1 MDSKQFE
8 VMYEP
13 GTPLASGGEEVEGAD
28 IEDGDEGIQGRD
40 IPEFQ
45 QLGPVLVEEQA
56 ADKIVVGEV
65 ELTARSSVER
75 LRQTARYL
83 RVSASGS
90 KQKIFQR
97 IKEAHLTALKMSALE
112 VARQEY
118 EALDPKPR
126 FADAP
131 KQPSAMERKMHE
143 VTHLPFRAWC
153 SFCVQAKSRGNYK
166 HRTPADESSSRS
178 FPTVQVDLFAMPNS
192 MGVLLMVDV
201 WTKYIGVEPLRNKNA
216 GVIGAI
222 IARFLS
228 NLSYFDTIEVSYDN
242 EPVLAAGVKMAQ
254 VIRSNQGLPMVLQPG
269 KMYSKSRTSLA
280 ERSIQTVRAQ
290 GKCLIAYIEDK
301 MEMKLAE
308 DHVLRGWAMVHAG
321 WLLNRYHLTSSS
333 GITAYMAV
341 RGRPYKG
348 RVCAFGEEVYAL
360 DSLQQKYQCQWRK
373 GCWLTKDEAD
383 HDIVAVGE
391 NEIIRSKAVRKTAE
405 HWDAAALLALQVGPW
420 DMKRGTQTLLQPS
433 KPAVHPVPVL
443 HTSSHGVQAE
453 HDPEGEAVLQY
464 AKEHPDEDAEEEMD
478 SHKGGALS
486 NPADVPPHELQG
498 ETGGAVAFTDAEM
511 DELIQA
517 TEKRDRE
524 TELKLPVGVRQRV
537 AEAEASKRS
546 TEKQSSS
553 SAKFVKFDHTSTEQQ
568 KSKQQ
573 KTEMYSPTFAGE
585 VSASPTSGSG
595 HVRQVTEEIELY
607 EEDEPEINI
616 PLETWDWDVNDQL
629 LDGEFAQ
636 FEISPEEKKRRG
648 FHNEEAGPP
657 NVCAEELARLD
668 KQAMFTE
675 LERLRKLDVIG
686 DVQEGVDV
694 EQALHLDKACQR
706 LEVSVWLLDKTCEN
720 GGQRISWTMC
730 LNRRNIQPNNT
741 ADDGEGVDCHDVAER
756 FDAVRI
762 RRERCFSHGATTRRC
777 GHCCTQLGESSRWKC
792 KFDVLAATQMFA
804 RAKECSNEMELP
816 SYHFAW
822 RA

>member
-1 MDSKQFE
+1 
-8 VMYEP
+8 
-13 GTPLASGGEEVEGAD
+13 
-28 IEDGDEGIQGRD
+28 
-40 IPEFQ
+40 
-45 QLGPVLVEEQA
+45 
-56 ADKIVVGEV
+56 
-65 ELTARSSVER
+65 
-75 LRQTARYL
+75 
-83 RVSASGS
+83 
-90 KQKIFQR
+90 
-97 IKEAHLTALKMSALE
+97 
-112 VARQEY
+112 
-118 EALDPKPR
+118 
-126 FADAP
+126 
-131 KQPSAMERKMHE
+131 
-143 VTHLPFRAWC
+143 
-153 SFCVQAKSRGNYK
+153 
-166 HRTPADESSSRS
+166 
-178 FPTVQVDLFAMPNS
+178 
-192 MGVLLMVDV
+192 
-201 WTKYIGVEPLRNKNA
+201 
-216 GVIGAI
+216 
-222 IARFLS
+222 
-228 NLSYFDTIEVSYDN
+228 
-242 EPVLAAGVKMAQ
+242 VLAAGVKMAQ

-301 MEMKLAE
+301 MQMKLAE

-478 SHKGGALS
+478 SHKGGALP

-524 TELKLPVGVRQRV
+524 TELKLPVGVKQRV
-537 AEAEASKRS
+537 AEAEATKRS

-585 VSASPTSGSG
+585 VSASSTSGSG

-629 LDGEFAQ
+629 LDGEFSQ

-657 NVCAEELARLD
+657 NVCAEELAWLD

-730 LNRRNIQPNNT
+730 LNRGNIQPNNT

-777 GHCCTQLGESSRWKC
+777 GHCRTQLGESSR
-792 KFDVLAATQMFA
+792 
-804 RAKECSNEMELP
+804 
-816 SYHFAW
+816 
-822 RA
+822 

>member
-1 MDSKQFE
+1 
-8 VMYEP
+8 
-13 GTPLASGGEEVEGAD
+13 
-28 IEDGDEGIQGRD
+28 
-40 IPEFQ
+40 
-45 QLGPVLVEEQA
+45 
-56 ADKIVVGEV
+56 
-65 ELTARSSVER
+65 
-75 LRQTARYL
+75 
-83 RVSASGS
+83 
-90 KQKIFQR
+90 
-97 IKEAHLTALKMSALE
+97 
-112 VARQEY
+112 
-118 EALDPKPR
+118 
-126 FADAP
+126 
-131 KQPSAMERKMHE
+131 
-143 VTHLPFRAWC
+143 
-153 SFCVQAKSRGNYK
+153 
-166 HRTPADESSSRS
+166 
-178 FPTVQVDLFAMPNS
+178 
-192 MGVLLMVDV
+192 
-201 WTKYIGVEPLRNKNA
+201 
-216 GVIGAI
+216 
-222 IARFLS
+222 
-228 NLSYFDTIEVSYDN
+228 
-242 EPVLAAGVKMAQ
+242 
-254 VIRSNQGLPMVLQPG
+254 
-269 KMYSKSRTSLA
+269 
-280 ERSIQTVRAQ
+280 
-290 GKCLIAYIEDK
+290 
-301 MEMKLAE
+301 MKLAE

-333 GITAYMAV
+333 GITAYMSV

-420 DMKRGTQTLLQPS
+420 DMKRGTQTSLQPS
-433 KPAVHPVPVL
+433 RPAVHPVPVL

-657 NVCAEELARLD
+657 NVCAEELAWLD